1 MANTT
6 NQQQATPTME
16 QSLNQSEAF
25 FFKYKKAIIATVV
38 ALVVIVAGVVL
49 YKTYVSGPKEI
60 KASTAIAKGQELFM
74 AGDYQK
80 ALNGDSANFKGFV
93 KLADEYSSTD
103 AGNLANLYAGLC
115 SAKLNKWEDAAKYL
129 ENFDGADDQMISPA
143 AEGALGNVYAHLNQL
158 DKAVSHLKKAA
169 EKADNNSLSP
179 TFLIQ
184 AGEILE
190 SQGKNDEALKL
201 YQTVKEKYFNSMA
214 YQTIDGYIERVSAK

>member
-25 FFKYKKAIIATVV
+25 FFKYKKAVIATVV

-93 KLADEYSSTD
+93 KLADEYSSTA

-115 SAKLNKWEDAAKYL
+115 CAKLNKWEDAAKYL

>member
-6 NQQQATPTME
+6 NQQQAAQTME

-25 FFKYKKAIIATVV
+25 FLKYKKAVIATVV

-93 KLADEYSSTD
+93 KLADEYSST
-103 AGNLANLYAGLC
+103 AGRMLL
-115 SAKLNKWEDAAKYL
+115 S
-129 ENFDGADDQMISPA
+129 ISRTSM
-143 AEGALGNVYAHLNQL
+143 V
-158 DKAVSHLKKAA
+158 
-169 EKADNNSLSP
+169 P
-179 TFLIQ
+179 TI
-184 AGEILE
+184 
-190 SQGKNDEALKL
+190 
-201 YQTVKEKYFNSMA
+201 
-214 YQTIDGYIERVSAK
+214 R